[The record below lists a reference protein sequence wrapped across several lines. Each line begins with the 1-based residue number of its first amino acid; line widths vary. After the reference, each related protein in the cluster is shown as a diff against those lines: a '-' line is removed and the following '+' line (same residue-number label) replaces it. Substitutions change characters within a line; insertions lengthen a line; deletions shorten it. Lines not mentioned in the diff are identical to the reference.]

1 MGNSTFCFPLHIE
14 NLFYLDNTLSYCNG
28 ASHRLDQQ
36 SLKDAQA
43 SLQVQQENKQLR
55 EHWGSW
61 GNKTHLFPRGH
72 SYSAYLTHFLQTTS
86 FIISAFCLV
95 HVQTD
100 GIDRRTQKFRYVH
113 KWLPLACAQ
122 QNPLI
127 GGKRRHMHVSNRR
140 HLHVQK
146 ALPCTCE

>member
-1 MGNSTFCFPLHIE
+1 MKTLHNNPVGNNEFCF
-14 NLFYLDNTLSYCNG
+14 
-28 ASHRLDQQ
+28 ASI
-36 SLKDAQA
+36 K
-43 SLQVQQENKQLR
+43 
-55 EHWGSW
+55 
-61 GNKTHLFPRGH
+61 GNKTQCFASGNIEGLGETKLTF
-72 SYSAYLTHFLQTTS
+72 SLEAMSFSAYLTQFLQTTS

-95 HVQTD
+95 HVQTE
-100 GIDRRTQKFRYVH
+100 GIDRRTQKFRYVR
-113 KWLPLACAQ
+113 KWLLLACAQ